1 MNRLIFVCVWGVVL
15 FSAVDL
21 TAQSL
26 LNRLEFGVSAQAL
39 SNYAD
44 LNPEVNPITKVKAP
58 GVFNQLDFAPAAVI
72 RYNMPYRFALRGSY
86 SLSQEL
92 VKAGLIG
99 EFHFNDYNAYEPVT
113 AVTPY
118 LGIGAAYNQAVERR
132 EAGFSAIMTFGAK
145 KKHKRLT
152 ASAEFAA
159 GVRLPS
165 ENKSLLND
173 WYVFPNLSITY
184 TFGPNF

>member
-1 MNRLIFVCVWGVVL
+1 MNRLILLCIWGLLL
-15 FSAVDL
+15 FSTVDL
-21 TAQSL
+21 SAQSL
-26 LNRLEFGVSAQAL
+26 LNRLEFGMSVQAL
-39 SNYAD
+39 SDYAD
-44 LNPEVNPITKVKAP
+44 LNTAP
-58 GVFNQLDFAPAAVI
+58 GAAGITSQLDLAPAAVI
-72 RYNMPYRFALRGSY
+72 RYNLPYRFALRGSY
-86 SLSQEL
+86 SLTQEL
-92 VKAGLIG
+92 LKAGLMG
-99 EFHFNDYNAYEPVT
+99 EFHFNDYNAYEPVS
-113 AVTPY
+113 ALTPY
-118 LGIGAAYNQAVERR
+118 LGVGAAYNQGVERR
-132 EAGFSAIMTFGAK
+132 AEGISAVVAFGAK

>member
-1 MNRLIFVCVWGVVL
+1 MNRLFLLGVWGL
-15 FSAVDL
+15 FFFSAVDL

-26 LNRLEFGVSAQAL
+26 LNRIEFGVSAQGL
-39 SNYAD
+39 SDYTNLY
-44 LNPEVNPITKVKAP
+44 PITIPGTTVRAP
-58 GVFNQLDFAPAAVI
+58 GIFSQLDVVPAVVV

-86 SLSQEL
+86 SLTQEL

-99 EFHFNDYNAYEPVT
+99 EFHFNDYNAYESIT
-113 AVTPY
+113 TLTPY
-118 LGIGAAYNQAVERR
+118 LGLGAAYNQSVARR
-132 EAGFSAIMTFGAK
+132 VAGFSAIMTFGAK
-145 KKHKRLT
+145 KKYKRLT

-165 ENKSLLND
+165 YIKSLIND

-184 TFGPNF
+184 TFAPNF

>member
-1 MNRLIFVCVWGVVL
+1 MNRLILLYVWGLLL

-21 TAQSL
+21 SAQSL
-26 LNRLEFGVSAQAL
+26 LNRLEFGMSAQAL
-39 SNYAD
+39 SDYAD
-44 LNPEVNPITKVKAP
+44 LNPEPDAKGITS
-58 GVFNQLDFAPAAVI
+58 QLDLAPAAVI
-72 RYNMPYRFALRGSY
+72 RFNMPYRFAVRGSY
-86 SLSQEL
+86 SLTQEL
-92 VKAGLIG
+92 LKAGLMG
-99 EFHFNDYNAYEPVT
+99 EFHFNDYNAYESVS
-113 AVTPY
+113 ALTPY
-118 LGIGAAYNQAVERR
+118 LGVGAAYNQAVESRTS
-132 EAGFSAIMTFGAK
+132 GFSAIVAFGAK